1 MEDVQVIDIPLTQAE
16 QALIYLHRLWDTK
29 HFKTD
34 QTSIEKDTRYLL
46 TIQVHADKGS
56 GKTVVQNN
64 IKEQLK
70 NRRVFTR
77 HLSLADRE
85 ITFLSAEDVW
95 KYVDGEMN
103 YSQSN
108 ISCVWYLDKNSHT
121 ITVYAKSEYYAT
133 SGLQTIRNA
142 IISGRH
148 SVPENYFATKA
159 AKESL
164 SKSNLSSRYGQKL
177 GVWLDPSSTTLH
189 FIQRT
194 NNTIFKR
201 T

>member
-34 QTSIEKDTRYLL
+34 QTSIDKDTRYLL

-64 IKEQLK
+64 VKEQLK

-95 KYVDGEMN
+95 KYVDG
-103 YSQSN
+103 
-108 ISCVWYLDKNSHT
+108 
-121 ITVYAKSEYYAT
+121 
-133 SGLQTIRNA
+133 
-142 IISGRH
+142 
-148 SVPENYFATKA
+148 
-159 AKESL
+159 
-164 SKSNLSSRYGQKL
+164 
-177 GVWLDPSSTTLH
+177 
-189 FIQRT
+189 
-194 NNTIFKR
+194 
-201 T
+201 